1 MLLIGQLQEL
11 YSCLLLL
18 LDGLVEE
25 IIKHIFWNENHLVPI
40 NPVYST
46 NKSGEAHKPIFSSQV
61 EIKGEIFTGQEA
73 KSKKHAEMSAAKVA
87 YKFLDQKKRV

>member
-1 MLLIGQLQEL
+1 MVYKNLLQEL
-11 YSCLLLL
+11 AQKE
-18 LDGLVEE
+18 GL
-25 IIKHIFWNENHLVPI
+25 KL
-40 NPVYST
+40 PVYST

-87 YKFLDQKKRV
+87 YTFLDPKKKSVILPIRKVYLHCFYSQSYLF